1 MDKKAWILSK
11 FADKAAKIMEVAKS
25 FSERKATYQQKVEAL
40 KERLLE
46 NYKFWASKNTEGSKA
61 RLNDIERDTNF
72 VKSIQNKTNNLTNIE
87 KERIDL
93 MMQKHSVS
101 IFK

>member
-1 MDKKAWILSK
+1 MDRKAWILSK

-25 FSERKATYQQKVEAL
+25 FSQRKATYPQKVESL

-46 NYKFWASKNTEGSKA
+46 NYKFWAAKSTDRSKA
-61 RLNDIERDTNF
+61 RLEDIERDTNF
-72 VKSIQNKTNNLTNIE
+72 IKSIYNRTNNLTNIE

-93 MMQKHSVS
+93 MMKKHSVS
-101 IFK
+101 I

>member
-1 MDKKAWILSK
+1 MDRKAWLLSK
-11 FADKAAKIMEVAKS
+11 FAEKAAKITEVAKS
-25 FSERKATYQQKVEAL
+25 FSERKATYPQKIEAI

-46 NYKFWASKNTEGSKA
+46 NYKFWASKSTSGSKA
-61 RLNDIERDTNF
+61 RLADIERDTNF
-72 VKSIQNKTNNLTNIE
+72 IKSIQSKTNNLTKIE

-101 IFK
+101 IF

>member
-1 MDKKAWILSK
+1 MDRKAWLLSK
-11 FADKAAKIMEVAKS
+11 FADKAAKISEVAKS
-25 FSERKATYQQKVEAL
+25 FSERKATYAQKIEAL

-46 NYKFWASKNTEGSKA
+46 NYKFWASKSTSGAKA
-61 RLNDIERDTNF
+61 RLVDIERDTNF
-72 VKSIQNKTNNLTNIE
+72 VKSIQNKANNLTNIE
-87 KERIDL
+87 KERVDL